1 MNHTGKGGSHWIGR
15 NVYHSK
21 TELTAMISERKLNGP
36 ERNTFNLS
44 NSCNYLDL
52 WIISLSLSERQE
64 NRLELDVGYS
74 QAAVCQ
80 L

>member
-1 MNHTGKGGSHWIGR
+1 
-15 NVYHSK
+15 
-21 TELTAMISERKLNGP
+21 MISERKLYGP
-36 ERNTFNLS
+36 ERNTLNLS

-52 WIISLSLSERQE
+52 WITSLSLAESKE